1 MLSAVPDTPPEGRE
15 RVDRGRVLLLVV
27 ALLIGL
33 GVLALT
39 TRGTEV
45 EERAVVAEEQRD
57 EVGAQAL
64 SLSQQILGEC
74 DAGRLSGQICA
85 DARGIVADPIPGVP
99 GAEGPRGAPGP
110 PGRPGADST
119 VPGPPGTPGADSTV
133 PGPAG
138 TPGAD
143 GADGAPGMNGQDGAP
158 GQDGEPPAGF
168 TFVDG
173 DGVQQT
179 CTRDPGSPDDAA
191 TYTCT
196 TASRNDPPA
205 MGLTLLS

>member
-15 RVDRGRVLLLVV
+15 RVDRGRVLLLLV
-27 ALLIGL
+27 ALLIGI
-33 GVLALT
+33 GVWALA
-39 TRGTEV
+39 TRGTAV
-45 EERAVVAEEQRD
+45 EEERD
-57 EVGAQAL
+57 EAGAQAL
-64 SLSQQILGEC
+64 SLSQQILAEC
-74 DAGRLSGQICA
+74 DTGQLQGRICD
-85 DARGIVADPIPGVP
+85 DARGVIADPVPPAPGVP
-99 GAEGPRGAPGP
+99 GPPGP

-119 VPGPPGTPGADSTV
+119 VPGPPGAPGADSTV
-133 PGPAG
+133 PGPPG

-143 GADGAPGMNGQDGAP
+143 GVPGMNGQDGAP

-196 TASRNDPPA
+196 AASGGDPPA
-205 MGLTLLS
+205 MGLALLS